1 MDEFPENFRTAFDPP
16 PGRQASLSSIWAAI
30 FTFFAAAGLDQCA
43 CKEPLVPSILIKCSN
58 RSFIYT
64 EWLILIKFWSD
75 LTSKIQRPNNY
86 KTLPSFQTLEDFI
99 ISILPPIIGDLDST
113 RVVVEVFPF
122 SQLMQ
127 DSVHKLALFDN
138 VVNFCSTEITF
149 SVSFIQPS
157 VLCTF
162 FLE

>member
-1 MDEFPENFRTAFDPP
+1 MCMQGTL
-16 PGRQASLSSIWAAI
+16 GSLH
-30 FTFFAAAGLDQCA
+30 LDQVFEQVQHVHQICH
-43 CKEPLVPSILIKCSN
+43 LVHMGRCGQTFRL
-58 RSFIYT
+58 
-64 EWLILIKFWSD
+64 L
-75 LTSKIQRPNNY
+75 
-86 KTLPSFQTLEDFI
+86 QTLEDFI